1 MSGKKILIADDDP
14 AIVDVLRLML
24 ELEGYEVTHT
34 YTGDILLN
42 LIDEV
47 PQLILLDVNL
57 GKYDGRL
64 LCQALKD
71 APETKNIPV
80 LMISANYNIGSSAKD
95 SGADDFVAKPFD
107 MDVLLNKVAGLLGQ
121 QAA

>member
-1 MSGKKILIADDDP
+1 MSGRKILIADDDP
-14 AIVDVLRLML
+14 AIVDVLQLML
-24 ELEGYEVTHT
+24 ELEGYQVTHT

-47 PQLILLDVNL
+47 PDLILLDINL
-57 GKYDGRL
+57 GRYDGRQ
-64 LCQALKD
+64 LCQALKH
-71 APETKNIPV
+71 APETKSIPV
-80 LMISANYNIGSSAKD
+80 LMISASYNIGSSAKD

-107 MDVLLNKVAGLLGQ
+107 MDVLLTKVAGLLGQ

>member
-1 MSGKKILIADDDP
+1 MSERKILIADDDP

-24 ELEGYEVTHT
+24 ELEGYQVSHT

-42 LIDEV
+42 LIDDF
-47 PQLILLDVNL
+47 PDLILLDINL
-57 GKYDGRL
+57 GSHDGRK
-64 LCQALKD
+64 LCRFLKD
-71 APETKNIPV
+71 DPETRKIPV

-95 SGADDFVAKPFD
+95 SGANDFVAKPFD
-107 MDVLLNKVAGLLGQ
+107 MDVLLNKVAGLIGH

>member
-1 MSGKKILIADDDP
+1 MSGRKILIADDDP
-14 AIVDVLRLML
+14 GIVDVLRLML
-24 ELEGYEVTHT
+24 ELEDYDVIHT

-42 LIDEV
+42 LIDDV
-47 PQLILLDVNL
+47 PDLILLDINL
-57 GKYDGRL
+57 GRYDGRD
-64 LCQALKD
+64 LCRALKD

-80 LMISANYNIGSSAKD
+80 LMISANYNIGTSAKD

-107 MDVLLNKVAGLLGQ
+107 MDVLLSKVAGLLRQ